1 MQSIQCT
8 FLPQKQTLFPFL
20 KWPLGRRLDAKSM
33 EAGLGVGRENHL
45 PSYGS
50 GWLAPPFASGFEPW
64 TGYAIYQRE
73 ISGKQSC
80 KSPSCLHLAVLGSPE
95 QFSRLLELVATRQV
109 LPLLARK
116 CSLTLP
122 YCWRMRGGVVFR
134 GVQEV
139 QNCSP
144 SWSLSE
150 GEDFCVQTLYSW
162 ALGWD
167 YPQKCVTPFWL
178 QKGELGWAHL
188 SLQLWNDQEE
198 ASGTTKTIFVV
209 WWEKAWFCLVCLG
222 VFLQDFEL
230 FITVSSGSCNISKG
244 CPSYFVDR
252 NMDIFGEPLVFNII
266 SQLSNLR
273 VETRVY
279 CVNRCWCFYT
289 FQHTYQPLNGWDFS
303 PCFLF

>member
-1 MQSIQCT
+1 MY
-8 FLPQKQTLFPFL
+8 FPSSKANSFSFF
-20 KWPLGRRLDAKSM
+20 KVAAGS
-33 EAGLGVGRENHL
+33 EAGWWIHGGRNGGGEGKPSSLIWEWMACDPVCFRWWAVDWICHL
-45 PSYGS
+45 PVGNF
-50 GWLAPPFASGFEPW
+50 W
-64 TGYAIYQRE
+64 
-73 ISGKQSC
+73 KQSC

-95 QFSRLLELVATRQV
+95 RFSRLLEPVATRRV

-116 CSLTLP
+116 FSLTLP
-122 YCWRMRGGVVFR
+122 YCWRMPGGVVFR
-134 GVQEV
+134 GIQEV
-139 QNCSP
+139 RNCSP

-167 YPQKCVTPFWL
+167 YPPKCVTPFGL

-209 WWEKAWFCLVCLG
+209 WWEKAWFCLVCQE
-222 VFLQDFEL
+222 VYLQDFEL
-230 FITVSSGSCNISKG
+230 FITVSSGSWNISKG
-244 CPSYFVDR
+244 CPPYFVDR

-279 CVNRCWCFYT
+279 WVNRCWCFRT
-289 FQHTYQPLNGWDFS
+289 FQHRYQPLNGWAFS